1 MTSKSVK
8 KAHMWQTEAEVA
20 TCDVSS
26 KDDVSKMILSHPL
39 RETKSKNEITEN
51 DKILKNEI
59 EAKNIFFF

>member
-1 MTSKSVK
+1 
-8 KAHMWQTEAEVA
+8 MWQTEAEVA

-51 DKILKNEI
+51 DKIQKNEI